1 MNFDKIIS
9 NTQVLAFLEENKIKT
24 PTPIQ
29 QQVIPDLIK
38 GESVNVIAKTGSGKT
53 LAFALPICELLK
65 ADEEN
70 FPQEHS
76 KDNFGKPR
84 AIILAPTR
92 ELGLQLQ
99 KVFKSI

>member
-9 NTQVLAFLEENKIKT
+9 NTQVLAFLAENKIKN

-29 QQVIPDLIK
+29 LQVIPELIK

-70 FPQEHS
+70 FPLGPT
-76 KDNFGKPR
+76 KDNLGKPR
-84 AIILAPTR
+84 AVILAPTR
-92 ELGLQLQ
+92 ELGLQLT
-99 KVFKSI
+99 KSI